1 MRQEGGFSLRKTSAD
16 VRILLVD
23 DNEPFRRFVASAL
36 RDQPNLHVIGEVGDG
51 FEAVRQ
57 AEALQPDLILLD
69 IGLPGLN
76 GIGAARRMGELAPNA
91 RIIFLTQ
98 ESSTDMV
105 REALSL
111 GAWGYL
117 IKVQAGKELLVA
129 VEMVMQGKRFVSSGL
144 DGHENPATA

>member
-1 MRQEGGFSLRKTSAD
+1 MRKTSAD

-36 RDQPNLHVIGEVGDG
+36 HDQPNLHVIGEVGDG

-57 AEALQPDLILLD
+57 AEAMQPDLILLD